1 SLMRIEMISHFAY
14 VETLEKTIKFDESF
28 GPHTINFA
36 ERVAVFDHY
45 QKVFDPFAWK
55 SKTLF

>member
-1 SLMRIEMISHFAY
+1 MRIDSISENSY
-14 VETLEKTIKFDESF
+14 KETLAKTIKFNSTF

-36 ERVAVFDHY
+36 ENIAVFDHY

-55 SKTLF
+55 AKISN